1 VTKFDVVVEGAGP
14 AGATA
19 AYYLAK
25 QGKSVA
31 LVDRAKF
38 PREKACGG
46 GLCVHIEEFNHIV
59 DNWDDFLE
67 SKCKRGIVYGPDGL
81 AVDYRQETPF
91 FYNIRRF
98 TFDNKLVEYAV
109 DAGATLME
117 GIAVKDFHVTPNE
130 VLTELRDG
138 STLESEVIIGA
149 GGSFDLVARRIRAD
163 EGLPM
168 KWRDEDIATALYFE
182 IEVGREYMDHVY
194 GSERISMAHIKFQ
207 GLDGYG
213 WSFSKDTVLNVGIGC
228 PRSTIRRA
236 KEDNSGW
243 DERQYLLDYVAT
255 LKEQGWFPRDLEVTR
270 EMLAGSNI
278 PVGMGLQP
286 SVGDRILVVGDAGG
300 FVSPLSGEG
309 LYYALDSGRLAA
321 ETLERLFERGE
332 FSKTA
337 LMDYHRAWRNKW
349 GDDLEWLKVAWHLLM
364 FMPSSLIRYAALD
377 EETKMFFTHMF
388 VGSMPAYQIKNKVLA
403 LIAEGV
409 LKQDVLPFLKQSEV
423 PLPEVRSPA
432 A

>member
-25 QGKSVA
+25 QGRSVA

-46 GLCVHIEEFNHIV
+46 GLCVHIEEFDHIV

-67 SKCKRGIVYGPDGL
+67 SKCTRGIVYGPDGL
-81 AVDYRQETPF
+81 AVDYTQETPF
-91 FYNIRRF
+91 FYNIRRY

-109 DAGATLME
+109 EAGATLME
-117 GIAVKDFHVTPNE
+117 GIAVKDFQVEPDK
-130 VLTELRDG
+130 VITELRDG

-149 GGSFDLVARRIRAD
+149 GGAFDMVARRIRAD

-168 KWRDEDIATALYFE
+168 KWADEDIATALYFE
-182 IEVGREYMDHVY
+182 IEVGREYMDAVY
-194 GSERISMAHIKFQ
+194 GPERISMAHIKFN

-236 KEDNSGW
+236 KADNPGW

-270 EMLAGSNI
+270 DMLAGSNI

-286 SVGDRILVVGDAGG
+286 SAGDRMMVIGDAGG

-309 LYYALDSGRLAA
+309 LYYAVDSGQLAA
-321 ETLERLFERGE
+321 ETLEGLFEGGQ
-332 FSKTA
+332 FSKA
-337 LMDYHRAWRNKW
+337 ELMHYHRAWRNKW

-388 VGSMPAYQIKNKVLA
+388 VGSMPAYKIKNRVLA

-409 LKQDVLPFLKQSEV
+409 LKQDVLPLLQRREV
-423 PLPEVRSPA
+423 LVPEVRSPA